1 MGNRPAT
8 RITGSKRRKA
18 LLHSLYP
25 RGLSGNPMK
34 QSPPQPMIMRAPKL
48 TISGNPMKQS
58 PSQPMIMRAVNSVPL
73 YLSTI
78 AKQSPPQPMIMRVP
92 KLTISGNPVKQSPPQ
107 QFTGFEKPDSAGG
120 GLSCFN
126 SGRNNSLTGFTRE
139 HKRKFPVMPQKQPK
153 SMAENPKGLKNKKGI
168 LQPGLQKHFPVKKR
182 CTEIP
187 FRSIR

>member
-48 TISGNPMKQS
+48 TISGNP
-58 PSQPMIMRAVNSVPL
+58 V
-73 YLSTI
+73 
-78 AKQSPPQPMIMRVP
+78 KQSPPQPMIMRVP

>member
-25 RGLSGNPMK
+25 GGLSGNPMK

-58 PSQPMIMRAVNSVPL
+58 P
-73 YLSTI
+73 
-78 AKQSPPQPMIMRVP
+78 PQRMIMRVP
-92 KLTISGNPVKQSPPQ
+92 KLTISGNPMKQSPPQ

-153 SMAENPKGLKNKKGI
+153 SMAAPK
-168 LQPGLQKHFPVKKR
+168 H
-182 CTEIP
+182 
-187 FRSIR
+187 

>member
-48 TISGNPMKQS
+48 TISGSPM
-58 PSQPMIMRAVNSVPL
+58 
-73 YLSTI
+73 
-78 AKQSPPQPMIMRVP
+78 KQSPPQPMIMRVP
-92 KLTISGNPVKQSPPQ
+92 KLTISGSPMKQSPPQ

-153 SMAENPKGLKNKKGI
+153 SMAAPKGLKNKKGI

-182 CTEIP
+182 CAEIP